1 LDADNIDSLVFE
13 YLRLNYPNGWICSEK
28 KFIGEV
34 KRLRSEFIELLKPEP
49 TKYTVPEGW
58 ITSLEE

>member
-1 LDADNIDSLVFE
+1 
-13 YLRLNYPNGWICSEK
+13 LRLNYPNGWICSEK